1 MCVILSS
8 ISGGVFVVFVF
19 ALMATLTQK
28 NRYVS
33 TTSLQI
39 YPLTKLPVIYHII
52 RNKCV
57 SSKSVE
63 RDLPER

>member
-8 ISGGVFVVFVF
+8 ISGGVFVVFIF

-39 YPLTKLPVIYHII
+39 YALTKLPVIYHII
-52 RNKCV
+52 QNKCV

-63 RDLPER
+63 RDLSER